1 MYAETPDHGPLT
13 SYMNKKA
20 GPPAPTS
27 AVGHI
32 IAAFNGLEE
41 VGGTD
46 GWLVTFPDAPS
57 TERATLLISMLR
69 GWKAEDHPNILHMIR
84 ISGE

>member
-1 MYAETPDHGPLT
+1 MHSETPDHGT
-13 SYMNKKA
+13 VVSYMNKND

-32 IAAFNGLEE
+32 ISAFKGLEE
-41 VGGTD
+41 IGGTD
-46 GWLVTFPDAPS
+46 GWLVTFPDAAS
-57 TERATLLISMLR
+57 TERATLLINMLR
-69 GWKAEDHPNILHMIR
+69 GWRAEDHPNILHMIR